1 MKLALRQTNTEDEAN
16 LGFEELDKEQP
27 SETPEATLQEDQQ
40 EEQTGSSVGQIGQ
53 QQEKRPLTYKD
64 VYVARVIDES
74 EQSMN
79 PNVEH
84 QTTPAQKFLLDSLR
98 RMFIVA
104 VHKRFPEMGQNAVLD
119 MANYLANGSYSD
131 PNLLLGFNQ
140 NYQSP
145 ESEEGGIEGVP
156 ATPAAP
162 VDYSSWLRTY
172 VIHKVEDAARR
183 QKREDSALSLDQPAA
198 EGDTPISST
207 ISDPSLTPEQ
217 QYIEEDFVKRFK
229 NFLSNK
235 YPNNPKYRK
244 ILEALME
251 SGARESRK
259 GDESY
264 ELLAQTLKNDYG
276 LTAPNG
282 KPYDKQS
289 ILGIM
294 KELQSLY
301 TQFKESQGEK
311 PDLKK
316 TEPTAKEAMIQRLK
330 RFISGVLHQ
339 E

>member
-1 MKLALRQTNTEDEAN
+1 
-16 LGFEELDKEQP
+16 
-27 SETPEATLQEDQQ
+27 
-40 EEQTGSSVGQIGQ
+40 
-53 QQEKRPLTYKD
+53 
-64 VYVARVIDES
+64 
-74 EQSMN
+74 
-79 PNVEH
+79 
-84 QTTPAQKFLLDSLR
+84 
-98 RMFIVA
+98 
-104 VHKRFPEMGQNAVLD
+104 
-119 MANYLANGSYSD
+119 
-131 PNLLLGFNQ
+131 LLLGFNQ
-140 NYQSP
+140 NYQRP
-145 ESEEGGIEGVP
+145 EEAQGGLEGVP
-156 ATPAAP
+156 AAPAAP

-183 QKREDSALSLDQPAA
+183 QKREDSALSLDQPI
-198 EGDTPISST
+198 EGQDNTISST
-207 ISDPSLTPEQ
+207 IPDPSLTPEQ
-217 QYIEEDFVKRFK
+217 QYVEEDFVKRFK

-251 SGARESRK
+251 SGAREGRK

-264 ELLAQTLKNDYG
+264 DLLAQTLKNDYG

-311 PDLKK
+311 PDLKPDLK
-316 TEPTAKEAMIQRLK
+316 KVVPTEKEAMVQRLK